1 MNTSR
6 RVAFATLF
14 SVILSVSALLAQG
27 APPPGAP
34 PPPNAPPASATPMQA
49 QTPPP
54 PSSGPDNNGQPQG
67 DTNVPGRAVDLH
79 YVSGQVS
86 IQPAGVN
93 DWVEGA
99 VNRPLTTADKVWA
112 DKDSRAELHLGTG
125 VIRIGAETSM
135 TLTNVSDQTVQIELD
150 QGALNLNVRKLY
162 DGEVYE
168 VDTQNLAFTVDKPGN
183 YRFDMD
189 PNAGTTKVTVWKGE
203 GEATAQG
210 PAAKLTDGQEA
221 TFSNG
226 QSLDHKTAAVAAPD
240 GFDDW
245 ARSRDEHEAKSAS
258 AKYVPQ
264 DVSGASDLDDY
275 GKWHDLPGYGPVWA
289 PAVAPG
295 WAPYR
300 YGHWAWIAPWGWTW
314 VDAAPWGYGPAHY
327 GRWVFVGGSWGWSP
341 GPFYGRP
348 VYAPALVGWVGGP
361 GWGVGVSFGV
371 GFGVGGGVG
380 WFPLGYREPYYPV
393 YGGRTV
399 VNNVNVTN
407 VTNVYNTNNGT
418 INNTN
423 TGSGT
428 VNTGT
433 ARPGTVGSTNAG
445 TVNYA
450 NRNVPGAMTAV
461 PTSTL
466 TSSSPVDKSA
476 VSVPPSEAAKAPMQS
491 AAPVTPTRSSVLGS
505 NAGSAASRPPLSA
518 STHSVVTHQQPP
530 ARPIPFARQREA
542 LAQNPGHPL
551 DAQTQQQVRS
561 QMHNPMANGR
571 DNAMAPHNV
580 PRPPQSSSNQ
590 AHPQGTSSG
599 GNSERSSQNGSQNS
613 NKKPAKA
620 NHHGFWHHGGNSG
633 NGPHNGEGGAA
644 PR

>member
-1 MNTSR
+1 MNTSSR
-6 RVAFATLF
+6 IVFTTLF
-14 SVILSVSALLAQG
+14 ILILSVSALLAQG
-27 APPPGAP
+27 APPP
-34 PPPNAPPASATPMQA
+34 PASPTPMQA

-54 PSSGPDNNGQPQG
+54 PPSSGPENDTQPQQQN
-67 DTNVPGRAVDLH
+67 DASVPGRAVDLH
-79 YVSGQVS
+79 YISGQVS
-86 IQPAGVN
+86 VQPAGVN

-112 DKDSRAELHLGTG
+112 DKDSRAELHLGTS

-135 TLTNVSDQTVQIELD
+135 TFTNVSDQTVQIELD

-168 VDTQNLAFTVDKPGN
+168 VDTQNLAFTVDKPGD

-210 PAAKLTDGQEA
+210 PAVKLADGQEA

-226 QSLDHKTAAVAAPD
+226 QSLDHKTAAASAPD
-240 GFDDW
+240 GFDAW
-245 ARSRDEHEAKSAS
+245 CRSRDERDAKSAS
-258 AKYVPQ
+258 SKYVPQ

-300 YGHWAWIAPWGWTW
+300 YGHWAWISPWGWTW
-314 VDAAPWGYGPAHY
+314 VDAAPWGYAPAHY
-327 GRWVFVGGSWGWSP
+327 GRWVFVGGYWGWSP
-341 GPFYGRP
+341 GPFYARP

-407 VTNVYNTNNGT
+407 VTNVYNNGT
-418 INNTN
+418 INN
-423 TGSGT
+423 GT
-428 VNTGT
+428 VNNGT
-433 ARPGTVGSTNAG
+433 ARPGAVNGANTG

-461 PTSTL
+461 PASTL
-466 TSSSPVDKSA
+466 TNSSPVDKSA
-476 VSVPPSEAAKAPMQS
+476 VTVPPSEAAKAPMQS
-491 AAPVTPTRSSVLGS
+491 AAPVTPTRNSVLGP
-505 NAGSAASRPPLSA
+505 NAGSAAPRPPYSA
-518 STHSVVTHQQPP
+518 TPHSVVTHQQPP

-551 DAQTQQQVRS
+551 DGQTQQQLRS
-561 QMHNPMANGR
+561 QMRNPLYNNRA
-571 DNAMAPHNV
+571 DAMNPHTV
-580 PRPPQSSSNQ
+580 PRPPQSYSNSQ
-590 AHPQGTSSG
+590 SK
-599 GNSERSSQNGSQNS
+599 SEGSTG
-613 NKKPAKA
+613 KPAKSQR
-620 NHHGFWHHGGNSG
+620 HGFWHRGPRGGNG
-633 NGPHNGEGGAA
+633 NAGGKGG
-644 PR
+644 R

>member
-1 MNTSR
+1 MNISR
-6 RVAFATLF
+6 RAASVTLF
-14 SVILSVSALLAQG
+14 IVILSLSALLAQG
-27 APPPGAP
+27 PPPPPQGAP
-34 PPPNAPPASATPMQA
+34 PPSAPPAPMQA

-54 PSSGPDNNGQPQG
+54 PSSAPENNAEVGA
-67 DTNVPGRAVDLH
+67 NVPGRAVDLH

-150 QGALNLNVRKLY
+150 QGSLDLNVRKLH

-189 PNAGTTKVTVWKGE
+189 PNAGTTKITVWKGE

-210 PAAKLTDGQEA
+210 PAVKLTDGQEA

-226 QSLDHKTAAVAAPD
+226 QSLEHKTVAAGTPD

-245 ARSRDEHEAKSAS
+245 CRERDERDGKAVS
-258 AKYVPQ
+258 AKYVSQ
-264 DVSGASDLDDY
+264 DISGASDLDAY
-275 GKWHDLPGYGPVWA
+275 GQWHDLPGYGPVWA

-314 VDAAPWGYGPAHY
+314 VDAAPWGYAPAHY
-327 GRWVFVGGSWGWSP
+327 GRWVFVGGYWGWCP
-341 GPFYGRP
+341 GPVYVRP

-371 GFGVGGGVG
+371 GFGIGGGVG

-393 YGGRTV
+393 YGGRTI

-407 VTNVYNTNNGT
+407 VTNVYNNGT
-418 INNTN
+418 INN
-423 TGSGT
+423 GT
-428 VNTGT
+428 VNNGT
-433 ARPGTVGSTNAG
+433 ARPGTVNTSNAG

-450 NRNVPGAMTAV
+450 NRNVPGAMTAA
-461 PTSTL
+461 PTSAL
-466 TSSSPVDKSA
+466 ANSEPIDKA
-476 VSVPPSEAAKAPMQS
+476 GVTVPASEAAKAPMQS
-491 AAPVTPTRSSVLGS
+491 AAPVTPTRNSVLGP
-505 NAGSAASRPPLSA
+505 NAGSPASRPPASA
-518 STHSVVTHQQPP
+518 SPHSVVTRQQPP
-530 ARPIPFARQREA
+530 PRPIPFARQREA
-542 LAQNPGHPL
+542 LAQNPGRPL
-551 DAQTQQQVRS
+551 DSQTQQQLRS
-561 QMHNPMANGR
+561 QMRNPLNNGR
-571 DNAMAPHNV
+571 DNAMNPHAV
-580 PRPPQSSSNQ
+580 PRPPQSNSSAGHASGN
-590 AHPQGTSSG
+590 SSG
-599 GNSERSSQNGSQNS
+599 NSNEGRNGNGSTS
-613 NKKPAKA
+613 KPAKS
-620 NHHGFWHHGGNSG
+620 HHGFWQHSHGGNG
-633 NGPHNGEGGAA
+633 GGEGGKH
-644 PR
+644 

>member
-6 RVAFATLF
+6 HVASIALST
-14 SVILSVSALLAQG
+14 VILSVSALLAQ
-27 APPPGAP
+27 AAPPPPGAP
-34 PPPNAPPASATPMQA
+34 PSSAPPVPTQV

-54 PSSGPDNNGQPQG
+54 PPAPGNNAQPQPEQQ
-67 DTNVPGRAVDLH
+67 DNANVPGRAVDLH
-79 YVSGQVS
+79 YISGQVS

-135 TLTNVSDQTVQIELD
+135 TLTNVTDQTVQIELD

-168 VDTQNLAFTVDKPGN
+168 VDTQNLAFTVDKPGD

-210 PAAKLTDGQEA
+210 PAVKLSDGQEA

-245 ARSRDEHEAKSAS
+245 CRSRDDHEAKSAS

-264 DVSGASDLDDY
+264 DVSGASDLDAY
-275 GKWHDLPGYGPVWA
+275 GTWHDLPGYGPVWA

-300 YGHWAWIAPWGWTW
+300 YGHWAWISPWGWTW
-314 VDAAPWGYGPAHY
+314 VDAAPWGYAPAHY
-327 GRWVFVGGSWGWSP
+327 GRWVFVGGFWGWSP

-423 TGSGT
+423 TGSGS

-433 ARPGTVGSTNAG
+433 ARPGSIGGTSTGANTGANAG
-445 TVNYA
+445 NVNYA

-466 TSSSPVDKSA
+466 TNSLPVDKSA
-476 VSVPPSEAAKAPMQS
+476 VTVPPSEAAKAPMQS
-491 AAPVTPTRSSVLGS
+491 AAPVTPTRNSVLGP
-505 NAGSAASRPPLSA
+505 NAGSPASRPPMSA
-518 STHSVVTHQQPP
+518 ANHSVVTRQQPP
-530 ARPIPFARQREA
+530 PRPIPFARQRES

-551 DAQTQQQVRS
+551 DPQTQQQLRS
-561 QMHNPMANGR
+561 QMRNPIANGR
-571 DNAMAPHNV
+571 DNAMTPHSV
-580 PRPPQSSSNQ
+580 PRPPQNSANEGRAGGPSS
-590 AHPQGTSSG
+590 SSG
-599 GNSERSSQNGSQNS
+599 GGSKNS

-620 NHHGFWHHGGNSG
+620 NHHGFWHHGGN
-633 NGPHNGEGGAA
+633 GGAHNNGGGS